1 MNTSRLVSS
10 RPVYAGFRPSLG
22 QRFSRLGAPSA
33 ALLLGLLSPLSL
45 QATGLTASDGA
56 DYDYFGRSVSVSGTV
71 GLIGADNDDEN
82 NAFNS
87 GSAYL
92 FRGLDTATG
101 SVTQTAKLT
110 ASDGASNDRFGNS
123 VSVSGT
129 VGLIGA
135 YGDASGSGSAY
146 LFRGLDTATG
156 SVTQTAKLTASDGV
170 SSDQFGYSVSV
181 SGTVGLIGAYGDSQ
195 AFATNKGSAYLFRGL
210 DTVTGSV
217 TQTAKLTAS
226 DGATDDYFGNSVSVS
241 GTVGLIGAY
250 GDASNSG
257 SAYLFRGLDKVT
269 GSVTQTAK
277 LTASDGASSDRFWL
291 FGERVRN
298 RWPDRCVSG

>member
-135 YGDASGSGSAY
+135 YGD
-146 LFRGLDTATG
+146 
-156 SVTQTAKLTASDGV
+156 
-170 SSDQFGYSVSV
+170 
-181 SGTVGLIGAYGDSQ
+181 SQ

-226 DGATDDYFGNSVSVS
+226 DGATDDYFGNSVSVSGTVGLIGAYGDASNRGSAYLFRGLDRVTGSVTQTAKLTASDGASNDRFGNSVSVS